1 VVSLTVVFPQSK
13 VVVKLQAFFRGRI
26 FQKPVC
32 LSHQGTKGRDDMNNK
47 VVMITG
53 ASKGL
58 GRALTL
64 SFAKEGA
71 RLAICSRS
79 EEKLLKV
86 KAEAQKLGA
95 EVLAV
100 TADISKSRDVE
111 RFIAMTEATYG
122 HIDVLINNASVLG
135 PSPMPLLLD
144 YPEEDFAEVLRI
156 NAVSPFLVTRRV
168 IPGML
173 ERNEGSIINVTS
185 EAGHTGYA
193 GWGAYGI
200 SKFAVEGLTQ
210 TWADELSDTNIRVNM
225 VDPGEMDT
233 DMHRLAVPDCD
244 YQLAKPEDIVD
255 IFLFLASSKSAGT
268 NGQRFEAQAKEE
280 L

>member
-1 VVSLTVVFPQSK
+1 
-13 VVVKLQAFFRGRI
+13 
-26 FQKPVC
+26 
-32 LSHQGTKGRDDMNNK
+32 MNKK

-53 ASKGL
+53 ASRGL
-58 GRALTL
+58 GRALAL
-64 SFAKEGA
+64 AFAKEGA

-79 EEKLLKV
+79 QESLQRVKEE
-86 KAEAQKLGA
+86 AEGLGV

-111 RFIAMTEATYG
+111 RFIAIVEEAFG
-122 HIDVLINNASVLG
+122 QIDVLINNASILG

-144 YPEEDFAEVLRI
+144 YPEEDFAEVLRV

-173 ERNEGSIINVTS
+173 ERNDGSIINVTS

-210 TWADELSDTNIRVNM
+210 TWADELSETNVRVNM

-233 DMHRLAVPDCD
+233 EMHQLAVPNCD
-244 YQLAKPEDIVD
+244 YPLARPEDVVD
-255 IFLFLASSKSAGT
+255 IFLYLASNKSAGI
-268 NGQRFEAQAKEE
+268 NGQRFEAQSEE
-280 L
+280 VS

>member
-1 VVSLTVVFPQSK
+1 
-13 VVVKLQAFFRGRI
+13 
-26 FQKPVC
+26 
-32 LSHQGTKGRDDMNNK
+32 MENK

-64 SFAKEGA
+64 AFAKEGA
-71 RLAICSRS
+71 RLAICARS
-79 EEKLLKV
+79 SENLLRVKEEAKS
-86 KAEAQKLGA
+86 LGA
-95 EVLAV
+95 EVLVVA
-100 TADISKSRDVE
+100 ADISKSRDVE
-111 RFIAMTEATYG
+111 RFVATAEQTYG
-122 HIDVLINNASVLG
+122 YIDVLINNASILG

-144 YPEEDFAEVLRI
+144 YPEEDFAEVLRV

-173 ERNEGSIINVTS
+173 ERNAGSIINVTS
-185 EAGHTGYA
+185 EAGHTGFA

-210 TWADELSDTNIRVNM
+210 TWADELSETNVRVNM

-233 DMHRLAVPDCD
+233 DMHQLAVPDCD
-244 YQLAKPEDIVD
+244 YPLAKPEDIVNV
-255 IFLFLASSKSAGT
+255 FLYLASDKAAGI
-268 NGQRFEAQAKEE
+268 NGRRFAAQSGEV
-280 L
+280 

>member
-1 VVSLTVVFPQSK
+1 MK
-13 VVVKLQAFFRGRI
+13 
-26 FQKPVC
+26 
-32 LSHQGTKGRDDMNNK
+32 NK

-64 SFAKEGA
+64 AFAKEGS

-79 EEKLLKV
+79 VESLRKV
-86 KAEAQKLGA
+86 KYEAENLGA

-100 TADISKSRDVE
+100 TGDISKSRDVE
-111 RFIAMTEATYG
+111 RFIAMAEEAYG
-122 HIDVLINNASVLG
+122 HIDVLINNASILG

-144 YPEEDFAEVLRI
+144 YPEEDFAEVMRVNSI
-156 NAVSPFLVTRRV
+156 SPFLVTRRV

-210 TWADELSDTNIRVNM
+210 TWADELSETNVRVNM
-225 VDPGEMDT
+225 IDPGEMDT
-233 DMHRLAVPDCD
+233 EMHHLAVPNCD
-244 YQLAKPEDIVD
+244 YPLAKPEDIVD
-255 IFLFLASSKSAGT
+255 IFLYLASDKSAGI
-268 NGQRFEAQAKEE
+268 NGQRFEAQSGEVS
-280 L
+280 

>member
-1 VVSLTVVFPQSK
+1 
-13 VVVKLQAFFRGRI
+13 
-26 FQKPVC
+26 
-32 LSHQGTKGRDDMNNK
+32 MNKK

-64 SFAKEGA
+64 AFAKEGA
-71 RLAICSRS
+71 RLAICARK
-79 EEKLLKV
+79 EESLLRV
-86 KAEAQKLGA
+86 KEEAEGLGA

-100 TADISKSRDVE
+100 TADISKSKDVE
-111 RFIAMTEATYG
+111 RFIAMVEKAYG
-122 HIDVLINNASVLG
+122 HIDVLINNASILG

-144 YPEEDFAEVLRI
+144 YPEEEFAEVLRV
-156 NAVSPFLVTRRV
+156 NVVSPFYVTRRV

-185 EAGHTGYA
+185 EAGHVGFA

-200 SKFAVEGLTQ
+200 SKFAVEGLTY
-210 TWADELSDTNIRVNM
+210 TWADELSDTNVRVNM

-233 DMHRLAVPDCD
+233 EMHQLAVPNCD
-244 YQLAKPEDIVD
+244 YPLAKPEDVVD
-255 IFLFLASSKSAGT
+255 VFLYLASNKSAGI
-268 NGQRFEAQAKEE
+268 NGQRFEAQSEGV
-280 L
+280 

>member
-1 VVSLTVVFPQSK
+1 MK
-13 VVVKLQAFFRGRI
+13 
-26 FQKPVC
+26 
-32 LSHQGTKGRDDMNNK
+32 NK

-64 SFAKEGA
+64 AFAKEGA
-71 RLAICSRS
+71 RLAICARS
-79 EEKLLKV
+79 TEGILEV
-86 KAEAQKLGA
+86 KKEAAGLGA

-100 TADISKSRDVE
+100 TAEISKSRDVE
-111 RFIAMTEATYG
+111 RFVAMAEEAFG
-122 HIDVLINNASVLG
+122 PIDVLINNASMLG
-135 PSPMPLLLD
+135 PSPMPMLLD
-144 YPEEDFAEVLRI
+144 YPEEDFAEVLRV

-185 EAGHTGYA
+185 EAGHTGFA
-193 GWGAYGI
+193 GWGAYGV

-210 TWADELSDTNIRVNM
+210 TWADELSETNVRVNM

-233 DMHRLAVPDCD
+233 DMHDLAVPDCD
-244 YQLAKPEDIVD
+244 YPLAKPEDMVD
-255 IFLFLASSKSAGT
+255 IFLFLASDKAAGINGERFSAQSK
-268 NGQRFEAQAKEE
+268 EV
-280 L
+280 

>member
-1 VVSLTVVFPQSK
+1 MINK
-13 VVVKLQAFFRGRI
+13 
-26 FQKPVC
+26 
-32 LSHQGTKGRDDMNNK
+32 K

-64 SFAKEGA
+64 AFAKEGA

-79 EEKLLKV
+79 SKELLEV
-86 KAEAQKLGA
+86 RAEAETFGA

-100 TADISKSRDVE
+100 VADISLARDVE
-111 RFIAMTEATYG
+111 RFVALTEEAYG
-122 HIDVLINNASVLG
+122 KIDVLINNASILG

-144 YPEEDFAEVLRI
+144 FPEADFAEVLRVNTI
-156 NAVSPFLVTRRV
+156 SPFLVARRV

-173 ERNEGSIINVTS
+173 QRNQGSIINLTS
-185 EAGHTGYA
+185 EAGNVGYA

-200 SKFAVEGLTQ
+200 SKFAVEGLTE
-210 TWADELSDTNIRVNM
+210 TWADELSSTNVRVNM

-233 DMHRLAVPDCD
+233 EMHRLAVPDCD
-244 YQLAKPEDIVD
+244 YPLAKPEEVVGV
-255 IFLFLASSKSAGT
+255 FLYLASEKSAGI
-268 NGQRFEAQAKEE
+268 NGQRFEAQEFTGGE
-280 L
+280 G

>member
-1 VVSLTVVFPQSK
+1 MINK
-13 VVVKLQAFFRGRI
+13 
-26 FQKPVC
+26 
-32 LSHQGTKGRDDMNNK
+32 K

-64 SFAKEGA
+64 AFANEGA

-79 EEKLLKV
+79 SKGLDEV
-86 KAEAQKLGA
+86 KAEAEALGA

-100 TADISKSRDVE
+100 TADISISRDVE
-111 RFIAMTEATYG
+111 RFVAIAEEKYG
-122 HIDVLINNASVLG
+122 RIDVLVNNASILG

-144 YPEEDFAEVLRI
+144 YPEKDFEEVLRV

-173 ERNEGSIINVTS
+173 QRNHGSIINVTS
-185 EAGHTGYA
+185 EAGHVGYA

-210 TWADELSDTNIRVNM
+210 TWADELSSTNVRVNM

-233 DMHRLAVPDCD
+233 EMHRLAVPDCD
-244 YQLAKPEDIVD
+244 YQLAKPEDVVGV
-255 IFLFLASSKSAGT
+255 FLYLASDKSFGVS
-268 NGQRFEAQAKEE
+268 GQRFEAQEWRE
-280 L
+280 D